1 MGKLFGT
8 DGVRGIANEK
18 LTPELAYRLGR
29 AGAYVLCGN
38 KKGGKIVV
46 GKDTRV
52 SGDMLEAA
60 LAAGICSVGV
70 DVLRV
75 GIIPTAG
82 VAYLTRYL
90 DADAGV
96 MISASHNPVEDNG
109 IKFFDKWGY
118 KLDDSGEAAVEE
130 AVLDENAE
138 LPRPTG
144 LDVGRVY
151 QEEVLKHYIEHI
163 LGTVSG
169 DFKGLKVVVD
179 GAYGA
184 AWEAAPAVLREL
196 GAEVIPIN
204 CCPDGSRINVGCG
217 ATDVEQL
224 KQAVLEHGADVG
236 IAHDGDADRII
247 AVDEKGNTVD
257 GDAIMVICGLDMA
270 DKGIL
275 KNNAVVV
282 TVMSNLGLELAFKD
296 AGVSVYRTPVGD
308 KYVLH
313 KMLELGA
320 SLGGE
325 QSGHIIFTDH
335 CTTGDGIV
343 TACRLLSVVAEKGAP
358 LSELAGRMKRLPQ
371 KLVNVRVKNKEEA
384 LASEELKEAVASVE
398 RELGDSGRVLV
409 RPSGT
414 EPVIRIMVECPDKEL
429 CGKMADHIAE
439 AVKIL

>member
-1 MGKLFGT
+1 MGNLFGT
-8 DGVRGIANEK
+8 DGVRGEANRE

-29 AGAYVLCGN
+29 AGAYILCGKN
-38 KKGGKIVV
+38 RGAKIVV

-75 GIIPTAG
+75 GIIPTSG
-82 VAYLTRYL
+82 VAFLTRYL
-90 DADAGV
+90 KADAGV

-109 IKFFDKWGY
+109 IKFFDKLGY
-118 KLDDSGEAAVEE
+118 KLDDSGEEAVEA
-130 AVLDENAE
+130 AVLDKNAE
-138 LPRPTG
+138 FPRPTG

-151 QEEVLKHYIEHI
+151 QEEALKYYIQHI

-179 GAYGA
+179 CAYGA
-184 AWEAAPAVLREL
+184 AWEAAPKVLREL

-204 CCPDGSRINVGCG
+204 CRPDGSRINVGCG
-217 ATDVEQL
+217 ATNVEQL
-224 KQAVLEHGADVG
+224 RQAVLEYGADVG
-236 IAHDGDADRII
+236 IAHDGDADRVI
-247 AVDEKGNTVD
+247 AVDEKGGTVD

-270 DKGIL
+270 EKGAL
-275 KNNAVVV
+275 RNNAVVV
-282 TVMSNLGLELAFKD
+282 TVMSNLGLELAFKE

-308 KYVLH
+308 KYVLR

-343 TACRLLSVVAEKGAP
+343 TACKLLSVVVEKGVP
-358 LSELAGRMKRLPQ
+358 LSELAGRMKKLPQ
-371 KLVNVRVKNKEEA
+371 KLVNVRVRNKEEA
-384 LASEELKEAVASVE
+384 LASDELKEAVEAVE

-414 EPVIRIMVECPDKEL
+414 ELVIRIMVECPDEEL
-429 CGKMADHIAE
+429 CSEMAGRIAE
-439 AVKIL
+439 AVKSL